1 MPDYQLRDN
10 VHIIPTP
17 LGAYY
22 ATSSPQ
28 FGPARELILGIMA
41 KDRTQTVSAETLRRY
56 TGKTDPL
63 QLLYRM
69 ESVRWIKGLAETEKL
84 AALHIETDVP
94 ELLSQLSSSGNALLT
109 DVQGFYLVNAGFS
122 SELAENLAIFAAEVA
137 VMQNKHAELVQNN
150 FQLGVPAM
158 AVVDSSGS
166 SELGFWPL
174 YIGEHKLM
182 LIVSGMPHFERD
194 AYMHLI
200 WALCRRYNT

>member
-10 VHIIPTP
+10 IHIIPTP

-28 FGPARELILGIMA
+28 FGPARELILGMMA
-41 KDRTQTVSAETLRRY
+41 NDRTQTVSAETLRKY
-56 TGKTDPL
+56 TGKADPL

-69 ESVRWIKGLAETEKL
+69 ESVHWIKGLVEAERL
-84 AALHIETDVP
+84 AALHIEADVP
-94 ELLSQLSSSGNALLT
+94 QLLSQLSSSGMALLA
-109 DVQGFYLVNAGFS
+109 DVQGFYLVNTGFS
-122 SELAENLAIFAAEVA
+122 PELAENLAIFAAEVA
-137 VMQNKHAELVQNN
+137 AIQDKHIKLVQDN
-150 FQLGVPAM
+150 FQVSVPAM

-182 LIVSGMPHFERD
+182 LIVSGMPHFDRE